1 VQKISKLLCL
11 ALLFYFHKEIA
22 LGLAKF
28 WVYVGPK
35 VNLLLIVKPIPTE
48 NITTKFVVIQAF
60 KLLAQG
66 IKKNEIKFKKL
77 STY

>member
-1 VQKISKLLCL
+1 MLAQK
-11 ALLFYFHKEIA
+11 F
-22 LGLAKF
+22 
-28 WVYVGPK
+28 
-35 VNLLLIVKPIPTE
+35 NLLLIVKPIPTE